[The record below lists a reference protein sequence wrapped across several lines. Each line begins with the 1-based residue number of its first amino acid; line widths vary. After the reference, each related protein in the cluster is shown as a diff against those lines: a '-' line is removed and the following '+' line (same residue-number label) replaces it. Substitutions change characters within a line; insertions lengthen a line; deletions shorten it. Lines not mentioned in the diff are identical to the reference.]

1 MHPSSAEER
10 NLLMHSNNV
19 VISAK
24 NLTKIYRLYSN
35 PMHRVRQALDFTGRK
50 YYQEFSALND
60 VSFDI
65 HKGETIGI
73 VGRNGS
79 GKSTLLQLMCGIRK
93 PSSGFVR
100 VNGRVSALLELGAGF
115 HPEFTG
121 RENVYMQGA
130 IMGMSREE
138 MDRRFSDIEA
148 FADIGI
154 FIEQAVKTYS
164 SGMFLRLAFAVAVSV
179 DPDILVV
186 DEALAVG
193 DSRFQ
198 SKCFRRLEMMK
209 NAGTTILMVSHSL
222 EQITRL
228 CDTVLLLDGG
238 RLVDKGDPGTMVNQY
253 LNLLFGGTLANH
265 SQKMAPTKR
274 IDHLANFN
282 DDDIQERYH
291 LRPAY
296 NPNEYRWGNRS
307 AMILDFLIQ
316 ADNKD
321 HVACVGCKTSTIV
334 VGLKVFFRRE
344 VSRPIFGLVVKTKD
358 GTNLCSINSVGQ
370 TEISGP
376 RKPNELVFLYF
387 TLTPNL
393 APGDYFISVGVAD
406 DGGEEIVPLDRRYDS
421 IHLNVVGQT
430 SQTGVVNMSPE
441 LRIADIIPLANEE
454 EAASR

>member
-10 NLLMHSNNV
+10 SLRMRSDNV
-19 VISAK
+19 VISAR
-24 NLTKIYRLYSN
+24 NLTKTYRVYNN
-35 PMHRVRQALDFTGRK
+35 PFHRVRQALDFSGRK
-50 YYQEFSALND
+50 YYQEFTALND
-60 VSFDI
+60 LSFDI

-100 VNGRVSALLELGAGF
+100 VNGRISALLELGAGF

-130 IMGMSREE
+130 IMGMSRKE
-138 MDRRFSDIEA
+138 MDRRFSEIEA

-198 SKCFRRLEMMK
+198 SKCFRRLEVMK

-228 CDTVLLLDGG
+228 CDTVLLIDNG

-253 LNLLFGGTLANH
+253 LNLLFEGALANH
-265 SQKMAPTKR
+265 GQNIAETKH
-274 IDHLANFN
+274 IDYLADFN
-282 DDDIQERYH
+282 DDDIQERYN

-321 HVACVGCKTSTIV
+321 HVAYVGCNEITIV
-334 VGLKVFFRRE
+334 VKLKVLFRQA
-344 VSRPIFGLVVKTKD
+344 VSHPIFGLVIKTKD

-376 RKPNELVFLYF
+376 RKPNELVFLHF
-387 TLTPNL
+387 SLTPHL
-393 APGDYFISVGVAD
+393 APGDYFISVGVAN

-421 IHLNVVGQT
+421 IHLKVVGQT

-441 LRIADIIPLANEE
+441 IRIADIIPLIHEE
-454 EAASR
+454 EAA